1 MHKLKNNH
9 TAPLYLPYAGGLEGI
24 MLPVGET
31 PIDDKLS
38 ALLDALADGPPD
50 GKGKPGMQ
58 LTVKRWLDAGLLE
71 FVVEVADGPTAE
83 ELAEAEAA
91 AKLVA
96 EEEAAAKAKAEADA
110 KAAAEEAAR
119 AAHADAVPAQPVAD
133 LPPLTK
139 TEG

>member
-9 TAPLYLPYAGGLEGI
+9 TAPLYLPHAGGLEGI

-71 FVVEVADGPTAE
+71 FVEETEAPPADDGAE
-83 ELAEAEAA
+83 E
-91 AKLVA
+91 AKAKA
-96 EEEAAAKAKAEADA
+96 EEAAKAKAEADA
-110 KAAAEEAAR
+110 KAAAEAE

>member
-9 TAPLYLPYAGGLEGI
+9 TAPLYLPHAGGLEGI

-71 FVVEVADGPTAE
+71 FVEVADGPTAE